1 MSDFWTRRRA
11 AALAEERAVMAKA
24 EQARREAEEVALAE
38 RSDDEL
44 LCELELPRPEAVDSA
59 ELLQRFMRSA
69 LPRRLKQQ
77 ALRQFWARKPV
88 LACLDGLVDYADD
101 YTDAATCVPDLQ
113 TSYQVGK
120 GLLAH
125 IEATAREVEEPA
137 GEVADANADSEPDDE
152 NHDEAYPVHTVEPI
166 GDHGDDEGDA
176 LAMPSTSRRM
186 SFRFEEQA

>member
-11 AALAEERAVMAKA
+11 AVEAEDRAITEAAVHAKRSAQETALAA
-24 EQARREAEEVALAE
+24 
-38 RSDDEL
+38 RSDEEL
-44 LCELELPRPEAVDSA
+44 LRDLELPAPESVDNA

-69 LPRRLKQQ
+69 LPRRLKQR
-77 ALRQFWARKPV
+77 ALRQFWRRKPV

-125 IEATAREVEEPA
+125 VEALAQDRTLTQDKAAPA
-137 GEVADANADSEPDDE
+137 EILPNPEVAEI
-152 NHDEAYPVHTVEPI
+152 PVESPPVKTLDIEE
-166 GDHGDDEGDA
+166 EGA
-176 LAMPSTSRRM
+176 HTSRIPGNARRM
-186 SFRFEEQA
+186 RFRFEEPA